1 MFKYIFLLSLLIV
14 SLHANAHS
22 REAHSYISDIKE
34 LALIKKDAIY
44 YGHGEKL
51 VHVFLDPLCPY
62 SRKFLQTLTDNE
74 LMLQKY
80 RYAIYLYSIPRLK
93 STQSVAAVYESQTPL
108 ETLLE
113 IMLQDA
119 KHKHDLSYVSQE
131 KVKAIATVAK
141 KLDVNKR
148 PFLVVEE

>member
-1 MFKYIFLLSLLIV
+1 MFKYLFLLYLLVV
-14 SLHANAHS
+14 SLNANTHS
-22 REAHSYISDIKE
+22 REAHLYTNDIKE

-44 YGHGEKL
+44 YGYGERL
-51 VHVFLDPLCPY
+51 IHVFLDPLCPY
-62 SRKFLQTLTDNE
+62 SRKFLQTLTENE

-119 KHKHDLSYVSQE
+119 KYKNLLSYVSQK
-131 KVKAIATVAK
+131 KVEAIATVAK